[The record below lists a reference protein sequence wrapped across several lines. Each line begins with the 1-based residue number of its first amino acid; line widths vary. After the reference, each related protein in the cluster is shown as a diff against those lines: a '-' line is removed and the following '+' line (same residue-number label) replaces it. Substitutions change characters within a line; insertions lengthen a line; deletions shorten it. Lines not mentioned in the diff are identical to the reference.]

1 MSWWRNLFG
10 GDRAHSVVSE
20 VRRVQQRMRG
30 GVIPGLVVTLHGVA
44 LGVAAL
50 ASACDGGGREPAS
63 PPGSTVRADVTR
75 AMERYV
81 AAVRAADPDS
91 ISAHFAPAALL
102 LEPGIAPILRA
113 HAIRSAPSS
122 RRSTAASWTPPA
134 SRPDTIQVLEG
145 SAIYWGAYFERAT
158 FPGQPES
165 SQHGMLVADWIQ
177 QDDGTWLMQRLLR
190 VPLITVGR
198 DGREIPLDLNHYRYA
213 RMHPVTNRH
222 SRTPSVLVLDRD
234 SPPGFGTLLTSMLV
248 PRVDDERIVLFYNR
262 WWNGDALI
270 PPGQLDDFIR
280 DTCRRAGYEPQFRK
294 TMFDSSAGGP
304 WEIRPSEL

>member
-1 MSWWRNLFG
+1 M
-10 GDRAHSVVSE
+10 
-20 VRRVQQRMRG
+20 
-30 GVIPGLVVTLHGVA
+30 IPGPGHIAWVA

-63 PPGSTVRADVTR
+63 PGSTVRADVTR

-102 LEPGIAPILRA
+102 LEPGIAPIRTRDSIRAFLAAFDGLRVD
-113 HAIRSAPSS
+113 SASV
-122 RRSTAASWTPPA
+122 TA
-134 SRPDTIQVLEG
+134 DTIQVLEG

-190 VPLITVGR
+190 VPLPDPAGAV
-198 DGREIPLDLNHYRYA
+198 
-213 RMHPVTNRH
+213 
-222 SRTPSVLVLDRD
+222 
-234 SPPGFGTLLTSMLV
+234 SP
-248 PRVDDERIVLFYNR
+248 
-262 WWNGDALI
+262 
-270 PPGQLDDFIR
+270 
-280 DTCRRAGYEPQFRK
+280 
-294 TMFDSSAGGP
+294 
-304 WEIRPSEL
+304 